1 MSAPLLPGTVLRQR
15 YVIQQMLGQGGF
27 GRTYLVLDQ
36 ERFNDLCVLKEF
48 TVPYQDATLIAKS
61 KSLFQREASIL
72 YQIDHPQIP
81 QFWASFEEDTRLFL
95 VQSYIE
101 GQTYRQ
107 CLIERQQQGRL
118 FSVAEVV
125 HLLSQMLPVLG
136 YIHERDIIHRDITPE
151 NIILQLSE
159 TKTRRVVI
167 PTLGLPVLID
177 FGSVKEAA
185 NHWFLASMTTRVGK
199 VGYAPPEQL
208 QTGMASPSSDLYAL
222 AATCLVLLT
231 GKEPRKLLDG
241 ETLTWRWD
249 ACGHLPE
256 ELIAI
261 LSRMLAV
268 YPGDRYYTA
277 SAVLED
283 LQPLLAF
290 QVDKLELDPA
300 IALPA
305 SSRTR
310 AILPESFPLS
320 EGDLATAKSLVASKP
335 RPHYRPTRL
344 RRWQWG
350 GMAVALAVLG
360 AAIPVIWRLLL
371 PLPDSSEDVWV
382 SGTRVPRSEASRII
396 ESQTSHS
403 RAALKPRSNS
413 TESLAPQALQFSPN
427 QVTTTVAGHLTSGQ
441 IQPYTL
447 RASAGQIITVTLT
460 GSDVAMN
467 LNRSDQTPIDNAA
480 LQTRRWTGQIPTDD
494 EYSIQVN
501 GTGDYTLEVVMAPLV
516 RPNQEQTGRITF
528 TRGSHNTTVT
538 GQLSPDQV
546 RRYLLRA
553 KQGQLLRLKL
563 LEGQVKLDAIAP
575 SGQRLTPVGRVQS
588 EWQGTLPQEGDYV
601 IELSTDRVGDYALV
615 VEVY

>member
-1 MSAPLLPGTVLRQR
+1 MSAPLLPGTVFRQR

-36 ERFNDLCVLKEF
+36 ERFNELCVLKEF
-48 TVPYQDATLIAKS
+48 TVPYQDAALIAKS

-107 CLIERQQQGRL
+107 CLIERQQQGRG

-125 HLLSQMLPVLG
+125 HLLSQMLPVLH

-151 NIILQLSE
+151 NIILQLPGA
-159 TKTRRVVI
+159 KTRRGVI
-167 PTLGLPVLID
+167 PALGLPVLID

-241 ETLTWRWD
+241 ETLTWRWE

-268 YPGDRYYTA
+268 YPGDRYHTA
-277 SAVLED
+277 NAVLED

-290 QVDKLELDPA
+290 QVDKLERDPA

-305 SSRTR
+305 PPRAS
-310 AILPESFPLS
+310 AILPEAITPEVDFAAEQSP
-320 EGDLATAKSLVASKP
+320 VAFKP
-335 RPHYRPTRL
+335 TPYYRPTRL

-350 GMAVALAVLG
+350 GAAVALAVLG

-371 PLPDSSEDVWV
+371 PLPDSSEEVWV

-396 ESQTSHS
+396 ESQASHS

-413 TESLAPQALQFSPN
+413 PERLAPQVLQFAPN
-427 QVTTTVAGHLTSGQ
+427 QVMTTVAGRLTSGQ

-467 LNRSDQTPIDNAA
+467 LNRSDQTPIDSTA

-494 EYSIQVN
+494 EYNIQVN
-501 GTGDYTLEVVMAPLV
+501 GVGDYTLEVVMAPLV

-528 TRGSHNTTVT
+528 TRGSRNTTVT

-575 SGQRLTPVGRVQS
+575 SGQRLTPVSKVQG

-601 IELSTDRVGDYALV
+601 IEVSTDRASDYALV